1 MDIPMPE
8 QPPWWRQFWPWMLI
22 TLPACA
28 VLASLFTLWL
38 ALSSADSLVVD
49 DYYREGRAINRTIA
63 RDARATELG
72 LAATID
78 RAPDG
83 VRLSLQAGEA
93 IDWPASLELR
103 LVHATR
109 AEQDRDLSLHLLGA
123 GHYVASGA
131 ALPQEGRWTLHL
143 ESPAR
148 DWRLA
153 APIDAAAPGWRIEA
167 RTETQPG
174 SER

>member
-1 MDIPMPE
+1 MPE
-8 QPPWWRQFWPWMLI
+8 QQLPWWRQFWPWMLI
-22 TLPACA
+22 SLPACA
-28 VLASLFTLWL
+28 VVASLVTLWL

-63 RDARATELG
+63 RDAHAAALG
-72 LAATID
+72 LVATID

-83 VRLSLQAGEA
+83 VRVSLQATET

-103 LVHATR
+103 LIHPTR
-109 AEQDRDLSLHLLGA
+109 AEQDRDLMLHSLGA

-131 ALPQEGRWTLHL
+131 TLAQAGRWTAQL
-143 ESPAR
+143 ESPAG

-153 APIDAAAPGWRIEA
+153 APVDAVAPAWRIEA
-167 RTETQPG
+167 RAEALPG
-174 SER
+174 SGQ

>member
-1 MDIPMPE
+1 MPE

-22 TLPACA
+22 ALPACA
-28 VLASLFTLWL
+28 VVASLVTLWL
-38 ALSSADSLVVD
+38 AISSADSLVVD

-63 RDARATELG
+63 RDARAAELG
-72 LAATID
+72 LVATIE

-83 VRLSLQAGEA
+83 VRLSLLASET

-109 AEQDRDLSLHLLGA
+109 AEHDRDLVLRALGA
-123 GHYVASGA
+123 GHYVASGE
-131 ALPQEGRWTLHL
+131 ALPQAGRWTLHL
-143 ESPAR
+143 ESPAN

-153 APIDAAAPGWRIEA
+153 APVDAGATGWRIEA
-167 RTETQPG
+167 RADARPG
-174 SER
+174 SGR